1 MVLDSIVC
9 SVSFWTRRRASQDA
23 FENSN
28 IVIPSRGKRGKS
40 LSETLTELEGISDFH
55 ALVIACGERI
65 TALPPCRWLR

>member
-9 SVSFWTRRRASQDA
+9 SVSCWTRRRASQDA

-40 LSETLTELEGISDFH
+40 LSEALTELEGISDLH
-55 ALVIACGERI
+55 AFVITRE
-65 TALPPCRWLR
+65 